1 MADEK
6 QNFNILFVENAE
18 AVRIGK
24 MVKECDDNNLFN
36 FITSHFA
43 IFFLDLEE
51 LRKFI
56 SFLYD
61 QKGEML
67 VDEMLKDFNVV
78 MKEFRQKIRV

>member
-1 MADEK
+1 MADDR
-6 QNFNILFVENAE
+6 QNFNTLSVEDAG
-18 AVRIGK
+18 AVKIGK
-24 MVKECDDNNLFN
+24 KVNECDNNNMFN
-36 FITSHFA
+36 FVTSHFA
-43 IFFLDLEE
+43 MFFLDLEE

-78 MKEFRQKIRV
+78 MKEFRQR

>member
-6 QNFNILFVENAE
+6 QNFNTLSVENAG
-18 AVRIGK
+18 AVKIG
-24 MVKECDDNNLFN
+24 ECDNNNLFN

-51 LRKFI
+51 LKKFI

-61 QKGEML
+61 QKSEML
-67 VDEMLKDFNVV
+67 VDEMLKDFNVL
-78 MKEFRQKIRV
+78 MKEFRQQ

>member
-6 QNFNILFVENAE
+6 QNFNTLFIENAG

-24 MVKECDDNNLFN
+24 KINECDNNNLFD

-43 IFFLDLEE
+43 MFFLDLEE

-56 SFLYD
+56 FFLYD

-67 VDEMLKDFNVV
+67 VDEMLKKDFNILI
-78 MKEFRQKIRV
+78 KEFRQQ

>member
-6 QNFNILFVENAE
+6 QSFNTLSIENAG

-24 MVKECDDNNLFN
+24 KVNECDNNNMFN
-36 FITSHFA
+36 FVTSHFA
-43 IFFLDLEE
+43 IFFLDLKE

-67 VDEMLKDFNVV
+67 VDEMLKDFNVL
-78 MKEFRQKIRV
+78 MKEFRQQ

>member
-6 QNFNILFVENAE
+6 QSFNTLSVEDAG
-18 AVRIGK
+18 AVRMGK
-24 MVKECDDNNLFN
+24 KINEYDNNNMFN
-36 FITSHFA
+36 FVTSHFA
-43 IFFLDLEE
+43 MFFLDLEE

-78 MKEFRQKIRV
+78 MKEFRQQ

>member
-1 MADEK
+1 MADNN
-6 QNFNILFVENAE
+6 QLNLLFTEDKG

-24 MVKECDDNNLFN
+24 KVKECDNNNLFN

-43 IFFLDLEE
+43 MFFLDLKE

-78 MKEFRQKIRV
+78 MKEFRQQ

>member
-1 MADEK
+1 MVNG
-6 QNFNILFVENAE
+6 QNFDTLFVEEDAG

-24 MVKECDDNNLFN
+24 KIKECDNNNLFG

-43 IFFLDLEE
+43 IFFLDLKE

-61 QKGEML
+61 KKSEML
-67 VDEMLKDFNVV
+67 VDEILKDFNTL
-78 MKEFRQKIRV
+78 MKEFRQQ

>member
-6 QNFNILFVENAE
+6 QNFNTLSVEDAG
-18 AVRIGK
+18 AVKIGK
-24 MVKECDDNNLFN
+24 KVNECDNNNMFN
-36 FITSHFA
+36 FVTSHFA
-43 IFFLDLEE
+43 MFFLDLEE

-78 MKEFRQKIRV
+78 MKEFRQR

>member
-6 QNFNILFVENAE
+6 QNFNTLSVENTG

-24 MVKECDDNNLFN
+24 KIKECDNNLFN

-43 IFFLDLEE
+43 MFFLDLEE

-67 VDEMLKDFNVV
+67 VDEMLKDFNIL
-78 MKEFRQKIRV
+78 MKEFRQQ

>member
-6 QNFNILFVENAE
+6 QNFNTISVENAGV
-18 AVRIGK
+18 VRIGK
-24 MVKECDDNNLFN
+24 KVNECDNSNLFN

-43 IFFLDLEE
+43 MFFLDLEE

-61 QKGEML
+61 QKSEML
-67 VDEMLKDFNVV
+67 VDEILKDFNVLV
-78 MKEFRQKIRV
+78 KEFRQQ

>member
-1 MADEK
+1 MADDR
-6 QNFNILFVENAE
+6 QNFNTLSIENAG

-24 MVKECDDNNLFN
+24 KINECDNNNLIS

-43 IFFLDLEE
+43 IFFLDFEE

-67 VDEMLKDFNVV
+67 IDEMLKDFNVL
-78 MKEFRQKIRV
+78 MKEFRQQ

>member
-6 QNFNILFVENAE
+6 QKFNTLSVENAG
-18 AVRIGK
+18 AVKLGK
-24 MVKECDDNNLFN
+24 KVNECDNNNLFN

-51 LRKFI
+51 LKKFI

-61 QKGEML
+61 QKKEML
-67 VDEMLKDFNVV
+67 IDEMLKDFTIL
-78 MKEFRQKIRV
+78 MKEFRLQQ

>member
-6 QNFNILFVENAE
+6 QSFNTLSVENAG

-24 MVKECDDNNLFN
+24 KVKECDNNNLFN

-78 MKEFRQKIRV
+78 MKEFRQQ